1 MTVLL
6 MSDNERPRV
15 LSRKS
20 YEFSFLGRPEIF
32 RSLEKFSPRQSDFTK
47 TIISAALHLENT
59 FVTPKSI
66 VIGGL
71 LEPSQVNHVASFFS
85 EDTSVFAYVLTKRQL
100 FEQLATRTKTP
111 TIFVFASQEK
121 SESLDGFRN
130 LAMSLSRHSDQF
142 GSKLLQHTY
151 DYCKKKQSEG
161 NGRGRHSLVI
171 EEKFGKVAVLDP
183 EEQSLKDRL
192 KYFSRGGMD
201 WRRANDDHAF
211 IESGWSIGSFMI
223 SEEHNETAK
232 NAVRIHIDTI
242 DLMVEHARKPN
253 IMGLKN
259 AADMIVDW
267 IKSLKGQG
275 SIPDLASI
283 YYSIPSVPT
292 VGWLS
297 ERFDLLMNRTLEH
310 NCPALIWGWH
320 PTADFTSFLAQKN
333 EGASLHIE
341 MDEFPRISATL
352 RYGASHA

>member
-15 LSRKS
+15 LSRKA
-20 YEFSFLGRPEIF
+20 YEFSFLGRPEIY
-32 RSLEKFSPRQSDFTK
+32 RSLEKFSPRQNDFTK
-47 TIISAALHLENT
+47 TIISTALHLENA
-59 FVTPKSI
+59 FITPKSI

-71 LEPSQVNHVASFFS
+71 LEPSQVNQVASFFS
-85 EDTSVFAYVLTKRQL
+85 EDTSVFAYVLTKRQM
-100 FEQLATRTKTP
+100 FELMSARSKLP
-111 TIFVFASQEK
+111 TIFVFASQER

-142 GSKLLQHTY
+142 GSKLLHHTY
-151 DYCKKKQSEG
+151 EYCKKKQSEG
-161 NGRGRHSLVI
+161 TGRGRHSLVI
-171 EEKFGKVAVLDP
+171 EEKFGKIAVLDP

-211 IESGWSIGSFMI
+211 FESGWSIGSFMV
-223 SEEHNETAK
+223 SEDHKDAVK
-232 NAVRIHIDTI
+232 NAVNIHIETL
-242 DLMVEHARKPN
+242 DLVIEHAQKPN
-253 IMGLKN
+253 IMSLKFI
-259 AADMIVDW
+259 ADLIVDW
-267 IKSLKGQG
+267 IKGLKDKGAV
-275 SIPDLASI
+275 PDLASV

-297 ERFDLLMNRTLEH
+297 ERFDVLLNRALDH

-320 PTADFTSFLAQKN
+320 PTADFTSFLSQKN

-352 RYGASHA
+352 RYGVSSQ

>member
-1 MTVLL
+1 ML

-15 LSRKS
+15 LSRKA
-20 YEFSFLGRPEIF
+20 YKFSFLGRPEIY
-32 RSLEKFSPRQSDFTK
+32 RSLEKFSPRQNDFTK
-47 TIISAALHLENT
+47 TIISTALHLENT

-71 LEPSQVNHVASFFS
+71 LEPSQVKQVARFFS
-85 EDTSVFAYVLTKRQL
+85 EETAVFAYVLTKRQM
-100 FEQLATRTKTP
+100 FEQLATRSKIP

-121 SESLDGFRN
+121 SESLEGFRN

-142 GSKLLQHTY
+142 GSQLLQHTY

-161 NGRGRHSLVI
+161 TGRGRHSLVI
-171 EEKFGKVAVLDP
+171 EEKFGKIAVLDP

-211 IESGWSIGSFMI
+211 IESGWSIGSFMV
-223 SEEHNETAK
+223 SEEHKDTAK
-232 NAVRIHIDTI
+232 NTLSIHIETL
-242 DLMVEHARKPN
+242 DLMIEHAQKPN
-253 IMGLKN
+253 IMSLKYTADLIVEWIKGLKE
-259 AADMIVDW
+259 
-267 IKSLKGQG
+267 KGAV
-275 SIPDLASI
+275 PDLASVC
-283 YYSIPSVPT
+283 YSIPSVPT

-297 ERFDLLMNRTLEH
+297 ERFDLLLNRSLNH

-320 PTADFTSFLAQKN
+320 PTADFTSFLAEKN

-352 RYGASHA
+352 RYGASDD